1 MSLPRPREKKRRNDK
16 VVGDTFSPT
25 ATTKNSKRDKV
36 VGETFSRTATQRL
49 SDKGRQGE
57 SKRQVDK
64 VSREGKP
71 SRQADEDKRQG
82 TQTRRKRIRK
92 SRQRDTRQ
100 ADKVVGEIFVPTAK
114 PTKADKVGRQ
124 GGSKRAENA
133 SRADVPRGKM
143 SRHADKTKT
152 DKEIRQT
159 PDKAKLHG
167 ASLSFSPFRCFPGPS
182 QL

>member
-25 ATTKNSKRDKV
+25 ATTKNSRRDKV

-57 SKRQVDK
+57 SKRQVDE

-92 SRQRDTRQ
+92 SRQRGARQ
-100 ADKVVGEIFVPTAK
+100 ADKVVGKYLSPPRSRQK
-114 PTKADKVGRQ
+114 PTRWADKAGQSEPRT
-124 GGSKRAENA
+124 RAEQTSHEA
-133 SRADVPRGKM
+133 KCQGTLTRPKPIRKSGKPPTRRSFM
-143 SRHADKTKT
+143 
-152 DKEIRQT
+152 E
-159 PDKAKLHG
+159 LH
-167 ASLSFSPFRCFPGPS
+167 
-182 QL
+182 